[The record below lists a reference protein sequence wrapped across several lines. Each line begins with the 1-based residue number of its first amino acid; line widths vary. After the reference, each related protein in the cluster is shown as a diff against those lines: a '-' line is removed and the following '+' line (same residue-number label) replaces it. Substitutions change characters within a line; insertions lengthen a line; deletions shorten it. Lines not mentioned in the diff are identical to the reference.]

1 MDTSR
6 LSDKLQRFFLQEA
19 EIMGRVTFFV
29 RRTSKLTASLM
40 LRGLVFGW
48 LANPLASLND
58 LAAFFQDRLAVPVT
72 SQGLHARIH
81 RYTVAFFKKM
91 CQMALM
97 DLSQTVQVPIP
108 VLRQFPEVNVT
119 DSTGISL
126 PACLKTRWPGSG
138 GKASPAGLKIQ
149 LVFEFLTGTFKKVW
163 VTNGITPD
171 QAITRHISGI
181 QRGSLNLF
189 DLAYFS
195 IARLRAI
202 RDKGAFFLCRF
213 LPSTTVYDT
222 AGQKLDLVAFLRQ
235 ETRDRFEMA
244 VQIGRLLPI
253 ACRLCCFRAPE
264 AVVNR
269 RRWQAKRKAK
279 KQGRTPTKQTLYLL
293 GWTILITNVSVS
305 RLDLNH
311 VARLYSLRWQVEL
324 VFKLWKSQMQVDHI
338 AGLRKERVQV
348 ELYAKL
354 IGLVLFRCLAMPLRS
369 EIVDLSP
376 GKALTRVAE
385 YSGRLSEQMASESR
399 LTVLIDSLHNVL
411 RSFATRDRRKTHI
424 TTVQHLLV
432 GGDTYA

>member
-1 MDTSR
+1 MDTSQ
-6 LSDKLQRFFLQEA
+6 LSEKLQRFFLREA
-19 EIMGRVTFFV
+19 EITGEVTFFV

-58 LAAFFQDRLAVPVT
+58 LAAFFHDHLAVSVT
-72 SQGLHARIH
+72 PQGLHDRIH
-81 RYTVAFFKKM
+81 RYTVAFFKTM
-91 CQMALM
+91 CQSALM

-108 VLRQFPEVNVT
+108 VLRQFSEVNIT

-126 PACLKTRWPGSG
+126 PACLKKRWPGSG
-138 GKASPAGLKIQ
+138 GTASPAGLKIQ
-149 LVFEFLTGTFKKVW
+149 LVFEYLTGTFKKVW
-163 VTNGITPD
+163 ITNGITPD

-202 RDKGAFFLCRF
+202 RDKGAFFVCRF
-213 LPSTTVYDT
+213 LPSTTVYDA
-222 AGQKLDLVAFLRQ
+222 AGQKLDLVAFLRR
-235 ETRDRFEMA
+235 ETRTRFEVA
-244 VQIGRLLPI
+244 VQIGRLLPVP
-253 ACRLCCFRAPE
+253 CRLCCFRAPE

-269 RRWQAKRKAK
+269 RRRQARKKAK
-279 KQGRTPTKQTLYLL
+279 KQGRTPSKQTLYLL
-293 GWTILITNVSVS
+293 GWTILITNVSAS
-305 RLDLNH
+305 RLDLDQ
-311 VARLYSLRWQVEL
+311 VARLYALRWQIEL

-369 EIVDLSP
+369 EIVDVSP
-376 GKALTRVAE
+376 GKAFTRVSE
-385 YSGRLSEQMASESR
+385 YSGRLSEHLSTDAQ
-399 LTVLIDSLHNVL
+399 LTALLDRLHNLL
-411 RSFATRDRRKTHI
+411 RKFATRDRRKTHI

-432 GGDTYA
+432 GGDAYA

>member
-6 LSDKLQRFFLQEA
+6 LSAKLQRFFLREA
-19 EIMGRVTFFV
+19 EITGEVTFFV
-29 RRTSKLTASLM
+29 RRASKLSASLM

-58 LAAFFQDRLAVPVT
+58 LAAFFQDHLAVSVT
-72 SQGLHARIH
+72 AQGLHARIH
-81 RYTVAFFKKM
+81 RATVAFFKSM
-91 CQMALM
+91 CQAALM

-108 VLRQFPEVNVT
+108 VLRQFSEVNLT

-126 PACLKTRWPGSG
+126 PACLKKRWPGSG

-181 QRGSLNLF
+181 RRGSLNLF

-213 LPSTTVYDT
+213 LPSTTVYDR
-222 AGQKLDLVAFLRQ
+222 AGQKLDLVALLRR
-235 ETRDRFEMA
+235 ETRTRFELA
-244 VQIGRLLPI
+244 VQLGHLLPI
-253 ACRLCCFRAPE
+253 SCRLCCFRAPE

-269 RRWQAKRKAK
+269 RRRQARKKAKR
-279 KQGRTPTKQTLYLL
+279 QGRTPSKQTLYLL
-293 GWTILITNVSVS
+293 GWTLLVTNVSAS
-305 RLDLNH
+305 RLDLH
-311 VARLYSLRWQVEL
+311 QVARLYALRWQVEL
-324 VFKLWKSQMQVDHI
+324 VFKLWKSQMQIDHI

-376 GKALTRVAE
+376 GKAFTRVSE
-385 YSGRLSEQMASESR
+385 YSGRLSEQLSTEAELTTLLER
-399 LTVLIDSLHNVL
+399 LHDLL
-411 RSFATRDRRKTHI
+411 RNFAIRDRRKTHI

-432 GGDTYA
+432 GGDAYA